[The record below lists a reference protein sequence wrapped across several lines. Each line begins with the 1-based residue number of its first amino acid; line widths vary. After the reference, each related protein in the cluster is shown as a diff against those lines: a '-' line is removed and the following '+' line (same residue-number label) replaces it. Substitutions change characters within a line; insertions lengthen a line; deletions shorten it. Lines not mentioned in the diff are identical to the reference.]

1 MPKQR
6 TMKIYIKN
14 MVCERCKLIIK
25 NLLNDFNLKPVSVA
39 LGEVELGE
47 KTLSL
52 AQIQLIK
59 EGIEP
64 FGFELIDDRKSRII
78 ESIKNLIIELVHQTD
93 EFTKIKISDYLRDNL
108 HYDYNYLSN
117 LFSSVEAVTIE
128 QFLINQRI
136 EKAKELLL
144 YDELNLTEISHRLGY
159 SSLAHLSRQFKKV
172 TGLTPSHFKRLKDA
186 HGRRSL
192 DKV

>member
-1 MPKQR
+1 
-6 TMKIYIKN
+6 
-14 MVCERCKLIIK
+14 MVCERCKLVIK
-25 NLLNDFNLKPVSVA
+25 NLFNDFNLKPVSVA

-47 KTLSL
+47 QTLSL

-64 FGFELIDDRKSRII
+64 LGFELIDDRKSRII

-93 EFTKIKISDYLRDNL
+93 EFNKIKISDYLRDSL

-144 YDELNLTEISHRLGY
+144 YDELTLTEISHRLGY

-172 TGLTPSHFKRLKDA
+172 TGLTPSHFKQLKDA
-186 HGRRSL
+186 TGRRSL

>member
-1 MPKQR
+1 
-6 TMKIYIKN
+6 

-39 LGEVELGE
+39 LGEVELRE

>member
-1 MPKQR
+1 M
-6 TMKIYIKN
+6 
-14 MVCERCKLIIK
+14 
-25 NLLNDFNLKPVSVA
+25 
-39 LGEVELGE
+39 
-47 KTLSL
+47 
-52 AQIQLIK
+52 IK

-64 FGFELIDDRKSRII
+64 LGFELIDDRKSRII
-78 ESIKNLIIELVHQTD
+78 ESIKNLIIALVHQTD
-93 EFTKIKISDYLRDNL
+93 EFSKIKISDYLRDNL
-108 HYDYNYLSN
+108 RYDYNYLSN

-128 QFLINQRI
+128 QFWINQRI

-186 HGRRSL
+186 NGRRSL

>member
-1 MPKQR
+1 M
-6 TMKIYIKN
+6 
-14 MVCERCKLIIK
+14 
-25 NLLNDFNLKPVSVA
+25 
-39 LGEVELGE
+39 
-47 KTLSL
+47 
-52 AQIQLIK
+52 
-59 EGIEP
+59 
-64 FGFELIDDRKSRII
+64 
-78 ESIKNLIIELVHQTD
+78 
-93 EFTKIKISDYLRDNL
+93 

-172 TGLTPSHFKRLKDA
+172 TGLTPSHFKR
-186 HGRRSL
+186 
-192 DKV
+192 

>member
-1 MPKQR
+1 
-6 TMKIYIKN
+6 
-14 MVCERCKLIIK
+14 LIIK

-47 KTLSL
+47 QTLSL

-64 FGFELIDDRKSRII
+64 LGFELIDDRKSRII

>member
-1 MPKQR
+1 
-6 TMKIYIKN
+6 
-14 MVCERCKLIIK
+14 MVCERCKLVIK
-25 NLLNDFNLKPVSVA
+25 NLFNDFNLKPVSVA

-64 FGFELIDDRKSRII
+64 LGFELIDDRKSRII
-78 ESIKNLIIELVHQTD
+78 ESIKNLIIELLHQTD